1 MSFCDSEV
9 SELTY
14 PLLIN
19 LFCTFARGH
28 SAYEQSF
35 MIFLSIAERILKTF
49 LHNYLLSFFK
59 NSLPWGQNVLEK
71 WNFLECGKSFLKISY
86 TKYYRVQGI
95 ILISSQK

>member
-35 MIFLSIAERILKTF
+35 MIFLSFPENLK
-49 LHNYLLSFFK
+49 N
-59 NSLPWGQNVLEK
+59 
-71 WNFLECGKSFLKISY
+71 
-86 TKYYRVQGI
+86 
-95 ILISSQK
+95 ISSYGLVFQKFLTLGSKLKMSLKNGISLSVESRS